1 MKIIHMIY
9 PVIGIML
16 ALMLCITPVAAV
28 SADDFEIDIEMNKD
42 GMSGTYTY
50 RNINNPDEEYIE
62 IITDG
67 TEVLNSIVTFKPA
80 NIPDAPVMV
89 VNTTRALL
97 FLHPYTHIYLP
108 MSVDE
113 WEIKYY
119 SEKYDYT
126 NPYLQPDDKYLKNA
140 GVVNLKEYFGH
151 NIRNGLYLELSWD
164 QYINSMCYVLHTWDI
179 PDVD

>member
-1 MKIIHMIY
+1 MKIKYII
-9 PVIGIML
+9 IGIMM
-16 ALMLCITPVAAV
+16 ALVLCITPVAAV
-28 SADDFEIDIEMNKD
+28 SADDFEIDVEMNKD

-50 RNINNPDEEYIE
+50 FNVNNQSEEYIK

-80 NIPDAPVMV
+80 NIPDAPTMV
-89 VNTTRALL
+89 VKTTRALI
-97 FLHPYTHIYLP
+97 FLHPYTYIYLP

-140 GVVNLKEYFGH
+140 GVVNLNEYFGKDVKV
-151 NIRNGLYLELSWD
+151 GLYLELSWD
-164 QYINSMCYVLHTWDI
+164 QYINSMCRPLHSWTI
-179 PDVD
+179 PEV